1 MGRGGARL
9 IAISVIAALTL
20 AACGD
25 DESGS
30 DSAAEDEA
38 AIEQL
43 FLDYA
48 AVEGSDAC
56 DLFSEKVIAGL
67 GGRKACERDQAGAES
82 VTIKV
87 DEIEVDG
94 DTAQALVT
102 LFPEDKQYRFP
113 VVREGEASDS
123 YDGWRVDELDVEE
136 VTAEAGEDGAEE
148 TTTETIEE
156 TIEATEETEETVA
169 ESPPQTPEQKAAAY
183 TACVEGRGASDV
195 EQDDF
200 PTVDFSGGGSRVIAS
215 FGSTEEDA
223 KQGFATISQRDPFF
237 VERFGTVV
245 LYAVGD
251 PLADDLDIGLSC
263 VKEVG

>member
-136 VTAEAGEDGAEE
+136 VTAEAGEDGADE
-148 TTTETIEE
+148 TTTET
-156 TIEATEETEETVA
+156 TEETNEETVA
-169 ESPPQTPEQKAAAY
+169 ESPPQSPEQKATAY
-183 TACVEGRGASDV
+183 RECVEGRGASDV
-195 EQDDF
+195 AQDDF

-215 FGSTEEDA
+215 FGSTEADA
-223 KQGFATISQRDPFF
+223 KQGFATIGQRDPFF

-245 LYAVGD
+245 LYTVGD
-251 PLADDLDIGLSC
+251 PLADDLDIGLAC
-263 VKEVG
+263 VKELG